1 MSIRGSELEE
11 AMAED
16 CVSEAFW
23 PIFCRTRKMLCSTF
37 SSGSRPRRCTRSKS
51 RDERGLMLALFAFL
65 SVDSVDLVSLLV
77 IRRGFLLA
85 LFVFLSVGVDPVSL
99 LVIRRG
105 GFLLRPSRE

>member
-1 MSIRGSELEE
+1 
-11 AMAED
+11 
-16 CVSEAFW
+16 
-23 PIFCRTRKMLCSTF
+23 
-37 SSGSRPRRCTRSKS
+37 
-51 RDERGLMLALFAFL
+51 MLALFAFL